1 MRRTHPDAVRPFR
14 APFGPVVP
22 ILGILSC
29 LLLMFS
35 LPVEN
40 WVRLAV
46 WLILGLIVYF
56 AYGHRRSALRN
67 DADVPGA
74 IRNATN

>member
-1 MRRTHPDAVRPFR
+1 
-14 APFGPVVP
+14 
-22 ILGILSC
+22 
-29 LLLMFS
+29 MFS
-35 LPVEN
+35 LPVYK

-46 WLILGLIVYF
+46 WRILGLIFYS